1 MEDLRSLAYP
11 LHWNEG
17 LMKYCRFLFEGSTHY
32 GKVEKRA
39 GELWIID
46 LAEAPEEDLAF
57 HLARTRASAMKALV
71 SDATG
76 FDFEPMPLA
85 EADLLPPVT
94 PSKIVCVG
102 RNYREHAQELGN
114 EVPKEPL
121 LFFKPPSSLLKPG
134 GVVRLPRLAERVDF
148 EGELALVIGKR
159 VRNFDASADWR
170 SVIRGFT
177 LANDI
182 SARDLQKKDGQWTRA
197 KGFDTFCPVGPLVSD
212 ELNLDAGLTIE
223 TCLNSELRQH
233 GTTLDFIF
241 PVPQVLAAI
250 TAAMTLEPGDLVL
263 TGTPAGVGP
272 LKAGDRVEVSAA
284 GLGVL
289 KNAVEAD

>member
-1 MEDLRSLAYP
+1 MR
-11 LHWNEG
+11 
-17 LMKYCRFLFEGSTHY
+17 YCRFLFEGSTHY
-32 GKVEKRA
+32 GKVEQRA
-39 GELWIID
+39 GELWIVD
-46 LAEAPEEDLAF
+46 LVEAPEEDYAL
-57 HLARTRASAMKALV
+57 HLARARARGTEALV
-71 SDATG
+71 SDPAG

-85 EADLLPPVT
+85 VADLLPPVT

-114 EVPKEPL
+114 EIPKELL

-134 GVVRLPRLAERVDF
+134 GVVRLPRLSERVDF

-159 VRNFDASADWR
+159 VRNFDAAADWR
-170 SVIRGFT
+170 SVVRGFT

-197 KGFDTFCPVGPLVSD
+197 KGFDTFCPVGPIVSD
-212 ELNLDAGLTIE
+212 EVDLDAGLTIE
-223 TCLNSELRQH
+223 TRVNGELRQR
-233 GTTLDFIF
+233 GATLDFIF

-250 TAAMTLEPGDLVL
+250 TASMTLEPGDLVL

-272 LKAGDRVEVSAA
+272 LKAGDRVEVSMA

-289 KNAVEAD
+289 ANSVEAE